1 MSFMIKVSAKFE
13 KLLDINIWIESVA
26 EKLNLPKS
34 TSFAIQLCCEEAFM
48 NIVMHSYGPH
58 CTEIKDED
66 QIVLLT
72 IDQEGRDVTL
82 TIRDNGLAFNPLEA
96 ADPAYPSTLSEAK
109 IGGLGISL
117 MKKFSKNIQYE
128 SKGLG
133 NLLAFQF

>member
-13 KLLDINIWIESVA
+13 KLLDINIWIDSVA
-26 EKLNLPKS
+26 KKLNLPGS

-133 NLLAFQF
+133 NLLTFQF

>member
-1 MSFMIKVSAKFE
+1 MSSMMKVSAKLE

-26 EKLNLPKS
+26 EKLNLPGP

-58 CTEIKDED
+58 CAKIKDED
-66 QIVLLT
+66 QTVLLT
-72 IDQEGRDVTL
+72 IDQEGQDITL
-82 TIRDNGLAFNPLEA
+82 TIQDNGSAFNPLAVAE
-96 ADPAYPSTLSEAK
+96 PAHPNTLSEAK

-133 NLLAFQF
+133 NLLTFQF

>member
-1 MSFMIKVSAKFE
+1 MIKVSAKFE
-13 KLLDINIWIESVA
+13 KLLDINTWIESVA
-26 EKLNLPKS
+26 EKLNLPGS

-66 QIVLLT
+66 QVVLLT
-72 IDQEGRDVTL
+72 IDKEGQDITL
-82 TIRDNGLAFNPLEA
+82 IIRDNGSAFNPLEVSE
-96 ADPAYPSTLSEAK
+96 PKHPNTLSEAK

-133 NLLAFQF
+133 NLLTFQF